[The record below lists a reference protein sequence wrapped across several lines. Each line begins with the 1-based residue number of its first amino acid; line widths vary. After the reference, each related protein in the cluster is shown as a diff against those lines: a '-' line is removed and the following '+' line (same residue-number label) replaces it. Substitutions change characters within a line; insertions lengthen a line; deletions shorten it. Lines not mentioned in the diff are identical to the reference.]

1 MSAGKLPL
9 VTKLGF
15 GAGDV
20 ANNLFF
26 TTASLYLLYYYTD
39 VLGLSPAVGG
49 WIFAAALLWDAI
61 SDPIMGYLASRT
73 RTRWGRYRPY
83 LLFGAVPLAASW
95 VLIFVPTGLTGFAL
109 ILFAL
114 AAHMLFRTV
123 YTIVGMPYLSL
134 TAAMTA
140 DSGERGSLAAF
151 RMVGATA
158 AGLFVAFST
167 LKLAEAL
174 GQGDAMRGFL
184 VTAILYGVV
193 ATALLFWTFATSF
206 ERPETVESLAA
217 RPDRKAMVAMLL
229 VNRPLHLIALWLLAN
244 SMAGTLFG
252 KTLPYVLK
260 YDLGR
265 ADLIGPCLAAMTAA
279 AMVSIPVWAWVA
291 RKTSKRTIT
300 IGGAMVGVIGYLA
313 LLAFPPTAGALLFA
327 NLAWIGFG
335 AGAGYLA
342 FWSMVPDTVE
352 FGQFSTGTRAEGV
365 VFGTIAF
372 VQKAAL
378 GISVGILGEL
388 LSWIGYT
395 ANTVQT
401 PETLA
406 GMRMLLTVG
415 PLIMLGLG
423 IVAIWFY
430 VIDAR
435 LHARI
440 VRVLRRR
447 HPGEMPI

>member
-1 MSAGKLPL
+1 MSTGRLPISA
-9 VTKLGF
+9 KLGF

-26 TTASLYLLYYYTD
+26 TTASLYLLYYYTE

-49 WIFAAALLWDAI
+49 WIFAGALVWDAI

-83 LLFGAVPLAASW
+83 ILFGAVPLAASW
-95 VLIFVPTGLTGFAL
+95 VLMFVPTGLEGWAL

-114 AAHMLFRTV
+114 AAHMLFRTL
-123 YTIVGMPYLSL
+123 YTVVGMPYLSL

-140 DSGERGSLAAF
+140 DSSERGTLAAY

-158 AGLFVAFST
+158 CGLFVAFST
-167 LKLAEAL
+167 LKLAEAF
-174 GQGDAMRGFL
+174 GGGDPMHGFL
-184 VTAILYGVV
+184 VTAVLYGTI
-193 ATALLFWTFATSF
+193 ATALLFWTFAASF
-206 ERPETVESLAA
+206 ERAEDPNEGPL
-217 RPDRKAMVAMLL
+217 PDRRAMLAML
-229 VNRPLHLIALWLLAN
+229 RDNRPLQLIALWLLCN

-260 YDLGR
+260 YDLDR

-279 AMVSIPVWAWVA
+279 AMVSIPVWAFVA
-291 RKTSKRTIT
+291 KRTSKRTIT
-300 IGGAMVGVIGYLA
+300 L
-313 LLAFPPTAGALLFA
+313 AGAGVGISGYFLLIIHPPAVGPLLFA
-327 NLAWIGFG
+327 NLAWLGFG

-352 FGQFSTGTRAEGV
+352 YGQFRSGVRAEGV
-365 VFGTIAF
+365 VFGVIAF

-378 GISVGILGEL
+378 GVSVGILGEL
-388 LSWIGYT
+388 LSLIGFVP
-395 ANTVQT
+395 NTVQSAS
-401 PETLA
+401 TLSN
-406 GMRMLLTVG
+406 MRLLLTVG
-415 PLIMLGLG
+415 PIVMLVLG
-423 IVAIWFY
+423 TATIAFY

-435 LHARI
+435 LHGRL

-447 HPGEMPI
+447 HPTEMPA

>member
-1 MSAGKLPL
+1 MTAGKLPL
-9 VTKLGF
+9 VTKFGF
-15 GAGDV
+15 GAGDFGF
-20 ANNLFF
+20 NLFF
-26 TTASLYLLYYYTD
+26 TTASLYLLFYYTD
-39 VLGLSPAVGG
+39 VLGLSPATAG
-49 WIFAAALLWDAI
+49 WVFAVALIWDALF
-61 SDPIMGYLASRT
+61 DPVMGFIANRT

-95 VLIFVPTGLTGFAL
+95 VLIFVPTGLTGWAL

-114 AAHMLFRTV
+114 AAHMLFRTM
-123 YTIVGMPYLSL
+123 YTVVGMPYLALS
-134 TAAMTA
+134 AAMTA
-140 DSGERGSLAAF
+140 DSGERGTLAAF

-158 AGLFVAFST
+158 CGLFVAFST

-174 GQGDAMRGFL
+174 GGGDAMRGFL
-184 VTAILYGVV
+184 LTAILYGTI
-193 ATALLFWTFATSF
+193 ATLLLFVTFATSV
-206 ERPETVESLAA
+206 ERAETPETDGPLPSAG
-217 RPDRKAMVAMLL
+217 AMVAMLRA
-229 VNRPLHLIALWLLAN
+229 NRPLHLIALWLLAN

-291 RKTSKRTIT
+291 RRTSKRAIT
-300 IGGAMVGVIGYLA
+300 LGGASVGLIGYATMLIV
-313 LLAFPPTAGALLFA
+313 PPAPGALLFA

-352 FGQFSTGTRAEGV
+352 YGQYRTGTRAEGV
-365 VFGTIAF
+365 VFGVIAF

-388 LSWIGYT
+388 LALIGYT
-395 ANTVQT
+395 ANTGQA

-406 GMRMLLTVG
+406 GMRTLLTVG
-415 PLIMLGLG
+415 PLIMLTLG
-423 IVAIWFY
+423 MIAISFY
-430 VIDAR
+430 AIDAR
-435 LHARI
+435 LHARL

-447 HPGEMPI
+447 HPGDMPA

>member
-1 MSAGKLPL
+1 MTAGKLPL
-9 VTKLGF
+9 VTKFGF

-20 ANNLFF
+20 ANNLYF

-49 WIFAAALLWDAI
+49 WIFAAALGWDAI

-73 RTRWGRYRPY
+73 RSRWGRYRPY

-95 VLIFVPTGLTGFAL
+95 VLIFVPTGLTGWAL

-140 DSGERGSLAAF
+140 DSAERGNLAAF
-151 RMVGATA
+151 RMIGATGC
-158 AGLFVAFST
+158 GLFVAFST
-167 LKLAEAL
+167 LKLAEL
-174 GQGDAMRGFL
+174 FGQGDTMRGFL
-184 VTAILYGVV
+184 LTAVVYGSV

-206 ERPETVESLAA
+206 ERAETEESHAA
-217 RPDRKAMVAMLL
+217 RPDRKAMVAMLRA
-229 VNRPLHLIALWLLAN
+229 NRPLHLIALWLLAN

-291 RKTSKRTIT
+291 RRTSKRAIT
-300 IGGAMVGVIGYLA
+300 LGGASVGLIGYATMLIV
-313 LLAFPPTAGALLFA
+313 PPAPGALLFA

-352 FGQFSTGTRAEGV
+352 YGQYRTGTRAEGV
-365 VFGTIAF
+365 VFGVIAF

-388 LSWIGYT
+388 LALIGYT
-395 ANTVQT
+395 ANTGQA

-406 GMRMLLTVG
+406 GMRTLLTVG
-415 PLIMLGLG
+415 PLIMLTLG
-423 IVAIWFY
+423 MIAISFY
-430 VIDAR
+430 AIDAR
-435 LHARI
+435 LHARL

-447 HPGEMPI
+447 HPGDMPA

>member
-1 MSAGKLPL
+1 MTGRLPFS
-9 VTKLGF
+9 TKLGF

-20 ANNLFF
+20 ANNLYF

-39 VLGLSPAVGG
+39 VLGLRPAVAG
-49 WIFAAALLWDAI
+49 WIFAGALGWDAI
-61 SDPIMGYLASRT
+61 ADPIMGYIASRT

-95 VLIFVPTGLTGFAL
+95 VLMFAPTGLTGWAL

-114 AAHMLFRTV
+114 AAHMIFRTV

-140 DSGERGSLAAF
+140 DSRERGSLAAF

-158 AGLFVAFST
+158 CGLFVAFST

-174 GQGDAMRGFL
+174 GGGDPMRGFL
-184 VTAILYGVV
+184 LTAILYGIV

-206 ERPETVESLAA
+206 ERAETAA
-217 RPDRKAMVAMLL
+217 SDQPPPDRKAMVAMLRA
-229 VNRPLHLIALWLLAN
+229 NRPLQLIALWLLAN
-244 SMAGTLFG
+244 SMASTLFG

-265 ADLIGPCLAAMTAA
+265 ADLIGPCLASLTAA
-279 AMVSIPVWAWVA
+279 AMVSIPFWAWVA
-291 RKTSKRTIT
+291 RRTSKRTIT
-300 IGGAMVGVIGYLA
+300 LSGAAMAIIGYAAWIMLP
-313 LLAFPPTAGALLFA
+313 LEVGPLLFA
-327 NLAWIGFG
+327 NLALLGFG

-352 FGQFSTGTRAEGV
+352 YGQFRTGVRAEGV
-365 VFGTIAF
+365 VFGVITF

-378 GISVGILGEL
+378 GLAVGILGEL
-388 LSWIGYT
+388 LSLIGYT
-395 ANTVQT
+395 ANTAQT
-401 PETLA
+401 PATLA
-406 GMRMLLTVG
+406 SMRMLMTIGPVVMLT
-415 PLIMLGLG
+415 LG
-423 IVAIWFY
+423 IAAIAFY
-430 VIDAR
+430 AIDAK
-435 LHARI
+435 LHARL

-447 HPGEMPI
+447 YPGDMPA

>member
-1 MSAGKLPL
+1 MSTGKLPL

-49 WIFAAALLWDAI
+49 WIFAVALLWDAI

-95 VLIFVPTGLTGFAL
+95 VLIFMPTGLTGWAL

-140 DSGERGSLAAF
+140 DSKERGSLAAF
-151 RMVGATA
+151 RMVGATG

-167 LKLAEAL
+167 LKLAENL

-184 VTAILYGVV
+184 LTAILYGVV
-193 ATALLFWTFATSF
+193 ATGLLFWTFATSF
-206 ERPETVESLAA
+206 ERAETAESNAA
-217 RPDRKAMVAMLL
+217 RPDRRAMVAMLL
-229 VNRPLHLIALWLLAN
+229 ANRPLHLIALWLL
-244 SMAGTLFG
+244 
-252 KTLPYVLK
+252 
-260 YDLGR
+260 
-265 ADLIGPCLAAMTAA
+265 
-279 AMVSIPVWAWVA
+279 
-291 RKTSKRTIT
+291 
-300 IGGAMVGVIGYLA
+300 
-313 LLAFPPTAGALLFA
+313 A

-352 FGQFSTGTRAEGV
+352 FGQYRTGTRAEGV
-365 VFGTIAF
+365 VFGVIAF

-388 LSWIGYT
+388 LSLIGYT
-395 ANTVQT
+395 ANTAQA

-406 GMRMLLTVG
+406 NMRLLLTVG

-423 IVAIWFY
+423 IGAIWFY
-430 VIDAR
+430 AIEAR
-435 LHARI
+435 LPAHL
-440 VRVLRRR
+440 VCVLRRR
-447 HPGEMPI
+447 YPGEMPI